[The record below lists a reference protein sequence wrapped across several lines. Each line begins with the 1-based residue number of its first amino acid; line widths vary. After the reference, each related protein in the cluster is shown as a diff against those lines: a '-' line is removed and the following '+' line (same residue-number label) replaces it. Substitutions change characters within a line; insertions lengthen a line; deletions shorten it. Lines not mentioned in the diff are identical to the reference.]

1 MTEVRKGLYAVRDVV
16 SQSVVS
22 GIIMEMTDAPA
33 IRAFHDAL
41 ATPESPMGK
50 HPADYV
56 LVDLGEINMDTGLI
70 IGVSPITIATGASW
84 LESQKG
90 L

>member
-1 MTEVRKGLYAVRDVV
+1 MTAVRKGIYAVRDTV
-16 SQSVVS
+16 SESIVS
-22 GIIMEMTDAPA
+22 ALILELTDAPA

-41 ATPESPMGK
+41 AQPDSPMGK
-50 HPADYV
+50 HPGDYV
-56 LVDLGEINMDTGLI
+56 LLDLGEINLETGLI
-70 IGVSPITIATGASW
+70 IGCEPLTIATGAAW

>member
-1 MTEVRKGLYAVRDVV
+1 MPEVRKGLYAVRDTV
-16 SQSVVS
+16 SQAIVS
-22 GIIMEMTDAPA
+22 AIIVEMTDAPA

-41 ATPESPMGK
+41 ATPDSPMGK

-56 LVDLGEINMDTGLI
+56 LLDLGEINLESGLI
-70 IGVSPITIATGASW
+70 IGVEPLVIATGAAW